1 MGLKQLLERLRGDNH
16 VEREDDIIR
25 KIASGLKDRLYQS
38 TLKHVDIYF
47 SEYPEPTT
55 LESIFSTPG
64 FRKDLIVAA
73 QDKGVPIDSS
83 TDIRFDPVTPAPE
96 EAFEV
101 CAGVKVVGSTV
112 KSFPKAS
119 NATLKVYGNSGI
131 LERATYVL
139 EGKVHSRY
147 KVGRGENVVLDDG
160 LRRHNDIVIKAVEG
174 DAFQEGC
181 PEHNNLHV
189 SRKQC
194 LIEYHEGKFLLS
206 NEGDDTRILRDEQKI
221 KLLSP
226 LQKVALKDGDII
238 VLNRKVML
246 LFNLNKD

>member
-1 MGLKQLLERLRGDNH
+1 M
-16 VEREDDIIR
+16 
-25 KIASGLKDRLYQS
+25 
-38 TLKHVDIYF
+38 
-47 SEYPEPTT
+47 
-55 LESIFSTPG
+55 
-64 FRKDLIVAA
+64 
-73 QDKGVPIDSS
+73 
-83 TDIRFDPVTPAPE
+83 
-96 EAFEV
+96 
-101 CAGVKVVGSTV
+101 
-112 KSFPKAS
+112 
-119 NATLKVYGNSGI
+119 
-131 LERATYVL
+131 
-139 EGKVHSRY
+139 
-147 KVGRGENVVLDDG
+147 
-160 LRRHNDIVIKAVEG
+160 IKAVEG
-174 DAFQEGC
+174 DTFQEGC